1 MITTGYSVR
10 AFACALVLALLGGAA
25 QAADVQVA
33 VAANF
38 TEPAKL
44 IATAFEKKTGDHVAL
59 SFGAS
64 GQFYTQIKSGAPF
77 EILLSADADR
87 PAQAEKDGLAVPGTR
102 FTYATGQLVLYSSA
116 PGKVDAKGQV
126 LKTGAFDKLSVADPA
141 VAPYGV
147 AAMQTLDKLGVT
159 AAMQPKIVKGA
170 SIGQAWQFVQS
181 GAADVGF
188 VALSQVINEKGGS
201 RWIVPESMHA
211 PIDQQAILLKTGAD
225 DPEAKK
231 FLAFL
236 KGGEARAIIKSYG
249 YTVH

>member
-102 FTYATGQLVLYSSA
+102 FTYATGQLVLYSA
-116 PGKVDAKGQV
+116 TPGKVDAKGQV

-159 AAMQPKIVKGA
+159 AAVQPKIVKGA